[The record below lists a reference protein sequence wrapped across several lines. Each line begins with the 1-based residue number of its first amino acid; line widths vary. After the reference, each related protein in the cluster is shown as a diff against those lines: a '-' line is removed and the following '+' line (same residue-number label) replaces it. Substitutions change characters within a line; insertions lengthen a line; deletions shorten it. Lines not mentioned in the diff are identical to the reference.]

1 MAAQLEAE
9 ADLHVAKVHEGELR
23 ALLQVNS
30 NSYPLTLAPPLT
42 LPLYPPHT
50 HPDPDPHPSPHT
62 DH

>member
-30 NSYPLTLAPPLT
+30 PLPYPYTHPTPWPWPFPLTT
-42 LPLYPPHT
+42 
-50 HPDPDPHPSPHT
+50 DPDPQTHPGH
-62 DH
+62 